1 MTLACVIHPI
11 KHAADSYGVILRR
24 DALACGMNDRVLQ
37 RLVRDGTLVRLRQ
50 GVYAVRSAYLAV
62 DDKTRHLMLC
72 RAVMRLYAGHVVL
85 SHGSAAMASGG
96 PDYGLDLFNVHITH
110 LDGGGRN
117 KARVTHHQGSC
128 RVGDLRRQGGFWIT
142 TPARTV
148 LDVAGVAG
156 AEAGLVQ
163 ANHFLHLELTTMAE
177 LRSVAQAVEIWPRTL
192 PHHLVLH
199 LAEPTVESVGE
210 TRSMFLFFGQGLPR
224 PVPQFEIQLPHGEVA
239 RVDFAWPEYKVIVEF
254 DGLEKYH
261 RYRRPGETIEQ
272 MVMREKRREDLIR
285 EVTGWTVIRLTW
297 SDLELPVATAIR
309 IRRAMA
315 NTAA

>member
-1 MTLACVIHPI
+1 MNPI
-11 KHAADSYGVILRR
+11 QHAADSWGVVLRR
-24 DALACGMNDRVLQ
+24 DALACGLNDRVLY

-50 GVYAVRSAYLAV
+50 GVYALRSTYLAA

-96 PDYGLDLFNVHITH
+96 PDYGLDLINAHVTH

-117 KARVTHHQGSC
+117 KARVVHHQGAC
-128 RVGDLRRQGGFWIT
+128 LVGDLRRQDGHWIT

-148 LDVAGVAG
+148 LDVAGVSG

-163 ANHFLHLELTTMAE
+163 ANHVLHLELTTMSE
-177 LRSVAQAVEIWPRTL
+177 LHSVAQAVEFWPRTL

-199 LAEPTVESVGE
+199 LAEPKVESVGE
-210 TRSMFLFFGQGLPR
+210 TRSMFLFSSQGLPR
-224 PVPQFEIQLPHGEVA
+224 PEPQFEIQLPHGEVA
-239 RVDFAWPEYKVIVEF
+239 RVDFAWPELKVIVEF
-254 DGLEKYH
+254 DGAEKYH
-261 RYRRPGETIEQ
+261 RHRRPGETIEQ

-285 EVTGWTVIRLTW
+285 EVTGWTVIRLIW
-297 SDLELPVATAIR
+297 KDLDVPVATALR